1 MPMERVG
8 QSKQPVRQEG
18 GIMQLSKVEKDVI
31 RSMCDNNLS
40 ITAVA
45 RELNYQRGSIMYR
58 VEKIKERTGRIHS
71 GIMTW

>member
-1 MPMERVG
+1 MILYYSNECENEVN
-8 QSKQPVRQEG
+8 
-18 GIMQLSKVEKDVI
+18 MQLTEQQKSII